1 MYIEGSIEKYL
12 NDLAAKKPAPGGG
25 SAAALQAAAGVALM
39 SMVVNYTIGNPK
51 YKEHEDKAREMLKKC
66 EEARK
71 NLQSLVD
78 ADVEAYTR
86 LSEALNTG
94 KGNGQRSAEE
104 ALKLDAAYKEALIPP
119 YEVCWTSA
127 NCMKLCAELVN
138 FGNKNLVTDT
148 ATAAIFLEGAF
159 FAAKYSVYANLK
171 YIKDMDFIGSIHNM
185 LQPLEEKM
193 PKMKEEILEKCEE
206 VIK

>member
-1 MYIEGSIEKYL
+1 MYLEGSVENYL
-12 NDLAAKKPAPGGG
+12 NDLAARKPAPGGG

-39 SMVVNYTIGNPK
+39 SMVANYTIGNPK
-51 YKEHEDKAREMLKKC
+51 YKEHEDKARELLKKC
-66 EEARK
+66 EEARR
-71 NLQSLVD
+71 NLQSLID
-78 ADVEAYTR
+78 EDIAAYTR
-86 LSEALNTG
+86 LSDALKAG
-94 KGNGQRSAEE
+94 KGNGQRTAGE

-127 NCMKLCAELVN
+127 NCMKLCAELVE
-138 FGNKNLVTDT
+138 FGNKNLITDT
-148 ATAAIFLEGAF
+148 AIAAIFLEGAF
-159 FAAKYSVYANLK
+159 FAAKYNVYVNLK

-193 PKMKEEILEKCEE
+193 PKLKEEILEKSEE

>member
-1 MYIEGSIEKYL
+1 MYVEGSIENYL
-12 NDLAAKKPAPGGG
+12 NDLAARKPAPGGG

-39 SMVVNYTIGNPK
+39 LMVANYTIGNPK
-51 YKEHEDKAREMLKKC
+51 YKEYEDKARAILKRC

-71 NLQSLVD
+71 SLQSLID

-86 LSEALNTG
+86 LSNALSAG
-94 KGNGQRSAEE
+94 KHNGQKTADEIS
-104 ALKLDAAYKEALIPP
+104 KLDTAYKEALIPP

-127 NCMKLCAELVN
+127 NCMKLCAELVE
-138 FGNKNLVTDT
+138 FGNKNLITDM
-148 ATAAIFLEGAF
+148 AIAAIFLEGAF
-159 FAAKYSVYANLK
+159 FAAKYNVYVNLK

-185 LQPLEEKM
+185 LQPLEDKM
-193 PKMKEEILEKCEE
+193 PKLKEEILEKCEE